1 MIWTIIIVLV
11 ILIYLFLLGM
21 IWFEREESSKIGYL
35 ADYLY
40 LTDKNKYSRYITLT
54 KIYKNSIDIRISE
67 TSRETYRVNDIML
80 LGTLNEGGMT
90 EVVFYPGT
98 KSIIVTEDIDSIIK
112 KIKS

>member
-1 MIWTIIIVLV
+1 MILAIIIVLV
-11 ILIYLFLLGM
+11 ILIYLFLLWK

-35 ADYLY
+35 VDYLY
-40 LTDKNKYSRYITLT
+40 LTDKSKYSRYITLT
-54 KIYKNSIDIRISE
+54 KNYKNSIDIRISE